1 VTYWLLDAIFLGA
14 VAVVAIVGLAVR
26 RVPRWASI
34 LLGGAILLLVT
45 AVFDNVMIGI
55 GLVGYDRSLI
65 SGVFIGRAPIE
76 DFAYAIAAIVLL
88 PSLWVLLGRRRD
100 DA

>member
-1 VTYWLLDAIFLGA
+1 MYWLLDAIFLGG
-14 VAVVAIVGLAVR
+14 VAVVAIVGLVVR
-26 RVPRWASI
+26 RAPRWASI

-65 SGVFIGRAPIE
+65 SGVFIGGAPTKV
-76 DFAYAIAAIVLL
+76 ATKRSAG
-88 PSLWVLLGRRRD
+88 SS
-100 DA
+100 

>member
-1 VTYWLLDAIFLGA
+1 MYWALDAIFLGA
-14 VAVVAIVGLAVR
+14 VAIVAIVGLVVH

-65 SGVFIGRAPIE
+65 SGVFVGRAPIE
-76 DFAYAIAAIVLL
+76 DFAYAVAAIVLL
-88 PSLWVLLGRRRD
+88 PSLWMLLGPGHD